1 MGIAGLR
8 LNIAQEQ
15 RQREDLQIKLEE
27 KACTQASD
35 EKLEDLLR
43 MVRTVYLKCCEVKDH
58 NADILQML
66 GGIES
71 QLEVEIHRLDEA
83 FFQDQ
88 EVVMRLEKQKLKERS
103 ERQRKE
109 KMKELD
115 DKQKERQK
123 K

>member
-1 MGIAGLR
+1 MG
-8 LNIAQEQ
+8 EQ
-15 RQREDLQIKLEE
+15 RQREELQLKLEE
-27 KACTQASD
+27 KAGTQASD
-35 EKLEDLLR
+35 KKLEDLLE
-43 MVRTVYLKCCEVKDH
+43 MVRSVYLKCCEAKDQ

-88 EVVMRLEKQKLKERS
+88 EVVMKLG
-103 ERQRKE
+103 KE

-123 K
+123 KALLRSQDPVFKKAGKQ